1 MTGNE
6 KNELPEF
13 AIDYDR
19 KRIRST
25 SFTSFK
31 KKIQNC
37 PSLKKISTFR
47 LESSI
52 LETVILQKHANI
64 HESNKNQTVDSNP
77 EISIVPKL
85 KLEEHVSENAHIHN
99 LGNENLSEEGVK
111 LKNKIDDI
119 IFNELFVKQHLD
131 ELENELEKLK
141 RNDPKNPLLIQGN
154 R

>member
-1 MTGNE
+1 M
-6 KNELPEF
+6 KKKELPEF
-13 AIDYDR
+13 AKDYDR
-19 KRIRST
+19 KRIRLI

-37 PSLKKISTFR
+37 PSLEKISTFR
-47 LESSI
+47 LESST

-64 HESNKNQTVDSNP
+64 PESNKNQTVESNP

-85 KLEEHVSENAHIHN
+85 KLEEHVSENAHMHN